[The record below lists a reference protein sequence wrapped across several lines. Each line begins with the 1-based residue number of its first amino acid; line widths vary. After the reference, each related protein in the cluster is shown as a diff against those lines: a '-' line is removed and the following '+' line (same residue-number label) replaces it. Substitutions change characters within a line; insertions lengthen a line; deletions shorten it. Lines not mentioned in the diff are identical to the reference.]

1 MQKTG
6 IADLARRSVSEL
18 SGGEQKLVALARAF
32 AQRPEVLLLDEPSA
46 HLNPRH
52 AVMIFELLATEVRQ
66 KRLSCVAVAHDL
78 NPAAAF
84 ADRVVLLHQGRVHG
98 VGSVD
103 EVMTPENLTAVFG
116 RRAPRRDVERQSLLR
131 APPADGGSDPLIL
144 DLLETSIYKQGRSM
158 RFLTLLLALVLLLTG
173 CVSTEAPPQLL
184 NVLDFAPRE
193 AEVGDRLEV
202 IGAGFPEG
210 KSARVLF
217 KGTLYRPGHKAIKGV
232 EIDVESASSSADK
245 IEMMFTEGLQT
256 SFCGSGDEAM
266 HTTFKGDVIVS
277 FPASTPGALPITGSA
292 RDVQI
297 DFRSPSSR
305 RAVVQA
311 RQDEGDRA
319 LKFMGLTVSD
329 ESPASGGLDDHRGSP
344 CEPRR
349 SRRHFGGRSH
359 HRFRRRS
366 RGLQVRRQP
375 QRQLALRRHDVAARH
390 RRIRRRIETD
400 FGRRLSP
407 QRTRRSARG
416 RAHPARGSGDHHAL
430 HGPGGRHHHLGRAS
444 GLGAHAVA
452 HRPQSR
458 RPARVSRVD
467 GRRHQVDHE
476 GGHHPDRERSARS
489 SGWRLTWCSWAF
501 ARRSCVM
508 PFGQHLIAADL
519 DIGILFVIA
528 VTSLVTIG
536 LMMGGWASNNKWS
549 LLGGI
554 RSAAQIISY
563 EIPGAVAIVCIVM
576 MTGSLRMQ
584 DIIGAQGGRA
594 AVRRW
599 PWDWFM
605 FRNPITFALFFLYF
619 TTALA
624 EGNRAPFDLPEAE
637 SELVAGYST
646 EYSGMRYLFFF
657 FAEWANVFVMCGIAS
672 RALPRRLA
680 DPRRHRRAQQ
690 EASFGAAVP
699 RARCS
704 SCSRAGSSSSSS
716 SGSAGRCRACASIR

>member
-1 MQKTG
+1 
-6 IADLARRSVSEL
+6 
-18 SGGEQKLVALARAF
+18 
-32 AQRPEVLLLDEPSA
+32 
-46 HLNPRH
+46 
-52 AVMIFELLATEVRQ
+52 
-66 KRLSCVAVAHDL
+66 
-78 NPAAAF
+78 
-84 ADRVVLLHQGRVHG
+84 
-98 VGSVD
+98 
-103 EVMTPENLTAVFG
+103 
-116 RRAPRRDVERQSLLR
+116 
-131 APPADGGSDPLIL
+131 
-144 DLLETSIYKQGRSM
+144 M

-210 KSARVLF
+210 KSARVVF

-256 SFCGSGDEAM
+256 SFCGSGDDAM

-297 DFRSPSSR
+297 DFRAPSSR

-329 ESPASGGLDDHRGSP
+329 ESPASGGLMTTAVRPASP
-344 CEPRR
+344 ADRAGILAGDLITGFEGVRVVSKADVNPDGT
-349 SRRHFGGRSH
+349 SRF
-359 HRFRRRS
+359 
-366 RGLQVRRQP
+366 
-375 QRQLALRRHDVAARH
+375 AAMTLRRGTDASAEESKQISVEGFRPSAPADLLAAGVILLVAAAIIMLFMAPVAGIITWVE
-390 RRIRRRIETD
+390 RRV
-400 FGRRLSP
+400 
-407 QRTRRSARG
+407 SARM
-416 RAHPARGSGDHHAL
+416 
-430 HGPGGRHHHLGRAS
+430 
-444 GLGAHAVA
+444 
-452 HRPQSR
+452 QSR
-458 RPARVSRVD
+458 IGPNRAGPQGFLVWMADGIKSIMKEDIIPTESDHPLFRLAPYLVFMGVS
-467 GRRHQVDHE
+467 
-476 GGHHPDRERSARS
+476 A
-489 SGWRLTWCSWAF
+489 TF
-501 ARRSCVM
+501 CVM
-508 PFGQHLIAADL
+508 PFGQHLIDADL

-536 LMMGGWASNNKWS
+536 FMMGGWASNNKWS
-549 LLGGI
+549 MLGGI

-576 MTGSLRMQ
+576 MTGSLRVQ
-584 DIIGAQGGRA
+584 SIIQAQGGL
-594 AVRRW
+594 
-599 PWDWFM
+599 PWEWFM
-605 FRNPITFALFFLYF
+605 FRNPITFVLFFLWF

-672 RALPRRLA
+672 ALFLGGWQIPGLT
-680 DPRRHRRAQQ
+680 PAQQ
-690 EASFGAAVP
+690 EASFGLQCLGAVVFQLKSWFLIFVVIWIRWTLP
-699 RARCS
+699 RVRIDQMMNLCWKWFVPASFVAFILTGVWVVWSPLPVVQSIIGVGMFTLWMCVVVYFFVRV
-704 SCSRAGSSSSSS
+704 RYNLR
-716 SGSAGRCRACASIR
+716 SANVQIHLNPFL